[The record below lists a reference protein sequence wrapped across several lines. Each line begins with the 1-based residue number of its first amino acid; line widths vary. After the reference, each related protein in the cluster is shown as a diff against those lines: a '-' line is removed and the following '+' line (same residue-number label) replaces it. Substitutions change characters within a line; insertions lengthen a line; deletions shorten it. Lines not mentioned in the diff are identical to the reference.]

1 MVMLTTQEWK
11 DVERYDRMTAAQ
23 MQDHQEPEDID
34 PVALHY
40 ALMIESQMEEITFQT
55 AEIGALSRIKTAFRK
70 ESRII
75 QFCDY
80 FIRIADAMMEDATD
94 AVEKIRAEKK
104 SCRV

>member
-1 MVMLTTQEWK
+1 MVMLTAQEWK
-11 DVERYDRMTAAQ
+11 DVERYDRMTTAQ
-23 MQDHQEPEDID
+23 MQEHQMPEDID

-40 ALMIESQMEEITFQT
+40 ALMIKGHMDEITFQT
-55 AEIGALSRIKTAFRK
+55 EEIGALSRIKTAFRK
-70 ESRII
+70 ERRII

-80 FIRIADAMMEDATD
+80 FIRISDAMMEDATD

>member
-1 MVMLTTQEWK
+1 MLTAQEWK
-11 DVERYDRMTAAQ
+11 DVERYDRMTAAKVQ
-23 MQDHQEPEDID
+23 EHQKPEDID

-40 ALMIESQMEEITFQT
+40 TLMIKSHMEEITFQA

-70 ESRII
+70 EGRII

-80 FIRIADAMMEDATD
+80 FIRIADAMMEDASN